1 MTNVKKIL
9 ISAVITLVILLLSIG
24 VLELVSNKDIVEIP
38 IVTKDINEG
47 DEISQNISYIEIKLK
62 TVEKDILTNIVKK
75 EEIVNMVASK
85 NISKGE
91 ILVKNKLISKE
102 NYLIKTENLEY
113 VSLPVK
119 NATEG
124 VAYRIKSGD
133 KINVYYTAKRKLV
146 ESILKNK
153 VKVYSTNKEDTM
165 VTCLLYQN
173 IEVVALTNNLGIEVA
188 DGTATNILVRITSEE
203 ILEFANLKE
212 QGIFTYTLT

>member
-1 MTNVKKIL
+1 M
-9 ISAVITLVILLLSIG
+9 
-24 VLELVSNKDIVEIP
+24 VSNKDIVEIP

>member
-1 MTNVKKIL
+1 MKKIL